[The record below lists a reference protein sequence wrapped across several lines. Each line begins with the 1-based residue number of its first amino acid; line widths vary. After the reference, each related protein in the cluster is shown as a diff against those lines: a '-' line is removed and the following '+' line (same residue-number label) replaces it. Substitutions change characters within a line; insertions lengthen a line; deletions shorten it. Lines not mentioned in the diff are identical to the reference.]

1 MRRMIKLR
9 NCVIIGAGPAGMNA
23 ALYLKRG
30 GIEPIIIESDV
41 PGGKM
46 LKTYKIENYLGYESI
61 DGGELALKMSKQV
74 KDLGVKIIRD
84 KVIKVS
90 HDDKFVIKCEN
101 NEFISDYVIVAT
113 GRIPRKLGLKNESE
127 LIGRGISYCAVCDG
141 AFYKNKEVAIIG
153 GGNSALT
160 EALYLSDLC
169 LKVYI
174 LARKDLRASDVLQNR
189 IKNKDNIVVLKNV
202 EVSEILGNDKLSSIL
217 LNNGDRLDVSGMFIA
232 IGGNPELSFLDS
244 LGVELVNGYIKT
256 NNRMES
262 NIKGLYA
269 AGDVRYKDFYQIIT
283 AASDGAIAALSIRE
297 DV

>member
-1 MRRMIKLR
+1 MR

-41 PGGKM
+41 PGGEM

-84 KVIKVS
+84 KVVKVS
-90 HDDKFVIKCEN
+90 SGNKFVIKCEN
-101 NEFISDYVIVAT
+101 NEFVSDYVIVAT

-127 LIGRGISYCAVCDG
+127 LTGRGISYCAVCDG
-141 AFYKNKEVAIIG
+141 AFYKDKEVAIIG
-153 GGNSALT
+153 GGDSALT

-189 IKNKDNIVVLKNV
+189 IKNKDNIVILKNV

-244 LGVELVNGYIKT
+244 LGVELINGYIKT

>member
-1 MRRMIKLR
+1 MR

-41 PGGKM
+41 PGGEM

-84 KVIKVS
+84 KVVKVT
-90 HDDKFVIKCEN
+90 HENKFVIKCEN
-101 NEFISDYVIVAT
+101 NEFVSDYVIVAT

-153 GGNSALT
+153 GGDSALT

-189 IKNKDNIVVLKNV
+189 VKNKDNIVILKNV

-256 NNRMES
+256 NDRMES

>member
-1 MRRMIKLR
+1 MR

-41 PGGKM
+41 PGGEM

-84 KVIKVS
+84 KVVKVS
-90 HDDKFVIKCEN
+90 SGNKFVIKCEN
-101 NEFISDYVIVAT
+101 NEFVSDYVIVAT

-127 LIGRGISYCAVCDG
+127 LTGRGISYCAVCDG

-153 GGNSALT
+153 GGDSALT

-189 IKNKDNIVVLKNV
+189 IKNKDNIVILKNV

-256 NNRMES
+256 NDRMES

-283 AASDGAIAALSIRE
+283 AASDGAIAALSVRE

>member
-1 MRRMIKLR
+1 MR

-41 PGGKM
+41 PGGEM

-74 KDLGVKIIRD
+74 KDLGVKIIKD
-84 KVIKVS
+84 KVVKVT
-90 HDDKFVIKCEN
+90 HEDKFVIKCEN
-101 NEFISDYVIVAT
+101 NEFVSDYVIVAT

-127 LIGRGISYCAVCDG
+127 LTGRGISYCAVCDG
-141 AFYKNKEVAIIG
+141 AFYKDKEVAIIG
-153 GGNSALT
+153 GGDSALT

-169 LKVYI
+169 LKVYV

-189 IKNKDNIVVLKNV
+189 VKNKHNIVILKNV
-202 EVSEILGNDKLSSIL
+202 EVIGILGNDRLSSIL

-256 NNRMES
+256 NDRMES